1 MVNTGKP
8 SGGCKLCRARRI
20 KCDETKPFCLKCQK
34 SKRQCP
40 GYRDPFDGKIRDET
54 QSTIRKFK
62 RTRIVIEKEQVLEDQ
77 ALLERVK
84 HDDGEGEGEDE
95 DEDIKTNA
103 VQWKCGYFG
112 NRRGS
117 DSGNSSTDSGNSS
130 TSITSTTS
138 TNSWENTCIHE
149 DYFTSL
155 VTPVEQRATC
165 YLLSDYVL
173 VSEMPGGRRGYYKFA
188 YKILTKGNPSRCLL
202 SAFKAVSFVALAS
215 RPNSHHLMIE
225 AESHYSKA
233 LREVNKAI
241 QDPAQVKSDQ
251 TLGAVLL
258 LAFYE
263 TLASTRERLDEY
275 VNHIKGAA
283 QLVKMRG
290 PRQQETAEGAEMFA
304 MTRNQFLAIRSMTP
318 AVEREDYTWLL
329 RQHCGEPYVSRVA
342 TLTIACSEIRM
353 KTDQLLSGG
362 HRDPRKIQAVL
373 ELLRT
378 AQAYQKKL
386 SSLDQP
392 QNAVWS
398 VSTVTRDSPRPHG
411 GADDPPGEVY
421 TFHNLYTV
429 MIYTIIWCSHI
440 FLTTCIFRCMA
451 WLVAPDDW
459 RAGEDYEAAVE
470 STKQR
475 IADIVAAIP
484 YCCSW
489 NGCDS
494 EYSDFPVGL
503 STPTSPVKGVAGL
516 VIFRPAFTA
525 LVSDY
530 ATPEQKNYLC
540 GRMKFLADVVGIK
553 QANILL
559 KTRDESATPS
569 RDIERDRA
577 RA

>member
-62 RTRIVIEKEQVLEDQ
+62 RTRIVIEKEQVLKDQ
-77 ALLERVK
+77 ALLEQIK
-84 HDDGEGEGEDE
+84 DDEGEDV
-95 DEDIKTNA
+95 KANA
-103 VQWKCGYFG
+103 AEWKCGYFE

-117 DSGNSSTDSGNSS
+117 DSGSSS
-130 TSITSTTS
+130 TSITSSTS
-138 TNSWENTCIHE
+138 DNSWEMKHE
-149 DYFTSL
+149 DYFSSL
-155 VTPVEQRATC
+155 VTPIEQQATC

-173 VSEMPGGRRGYYKFA
+173 VSEMPGGRRGFYKFA
-188 YKILTKGNPSRCLL
+188 YKILTKGDPSRCLL

-241 QDPAQVKSDQ
+241 QDRAQVKSDQ

-290 PRQQETAEGAEMFA
+290 PKQQETDEGAEMFA
-304 MTRNQFLAIRSMTP
+304 MTRNQFLAIRSMSP
-318 AVEREDYTWLL
+318 ATEHEDYTWLL

-353 KTDQLLSGG
+353 KTDQLLPDG
-362 HRDPRKIQAVL
+362 HRDPRKIQGVL

-378 AQAYQKKL
+378 AQAMQKKL

-392 QNAVWS
+392 QSAVWS
-398 VSTVTRDSPRPHG
+398 VSTVIRDCLSLRD
-411 GADDPPGEVY
+411 GADGPPGDVY
-421 TFHNLYTV
+421 TFHNLYTA

-440 FLTTCIFRCMA
+440 ILTTCIFRCMA

-459 RAGEDYEAAVE
+459 RVGEEYEAAVKA
-470 STKQR
+470 TKQR
-475 IADIVAAIP
+475 IADIVAATP

-489 NGCDS
+489 NGCAA

-503 STPTSPVKGVAGL
+503 TTPTSPVKGVAGL
-516 VIFRPAFTA
+516 VIYRPAFTA
-525 LVSDY
+525 MVSDY
-530 ATPEQKNYLC
+530 ATPEQKKYLY
-540 GRMKFLADVVGIK
+540 GRMKFLADIVGIK

-577 RA
+577 RT

>member
-20 KCDETKPFCLKCQK
+20 KCDEAKPFCLKCQK

-77 ALLERVK
+77 ALMEANK
-84 HDDGEGEGEDE
+84 GDEDDEGENV
-95 DEDIKTNA
+95 KANA
-103 VQWKCGYFG
+103 AEWNCGFFEG
-112 NRRGS
+112 RRGS
-117 DSGNSSTDSGNSS
+117 ESGNSS
-130 TSITSTTS
+130 TSITSKSSTS
-138 TNSWENTCIHE
+138 SSFWDTIHE
-149 DYFTSL
+149 DYFASL
-155 VTPVEQRATC
+155 VTPVEQQATC

-188 YKILTKGNPSRCLL
+188 YKILTKGDPSRCLL
-202 SAFKAVSFVALAS
+202 SAFKAVSFAALAS
-215 RPNSHHLMIE
+215 RPNSHHLMTE

-233 LREVNKAI
+233 LRDVNKAI

-263 TLASTRERLDEY
+263 VSQPFLKRPWLEADNRSVTKTLASTRERLDEY

-283 QLVKMRG
+283 QLVRMRG
-290 PRQQETAEGAEMFA
+290 PGQQESDEGAEMFA
-304 MTRNQFLAIRSMTP
+304 MTRNSFLAIRSMSP
-318 AVEREDYTWLL
+318 ATEREDYSWLL

-353 KTDQLLSGG
+353 KTDRLLSGG
-362 HRDPRKIQAVL
+362 HRDPRKIQGVL

-378 AQAYQKKL
+378 AQAMQKKL
-386 SSLDQP
+386 LSLDQP

-398 VSTVTRDSPRPHG
+398 VSTVIRDSARPR
-411 GADDPPGEVY
+411 DENEDPPGEVY
-421 TFHNLYTV
+421 TFHNLYTA

-451 WLVAPDDW
+451 WLVDPDDW
-459 RAGEDYEAAVE
+459 RSGEDYEAAVKA
-470 STKQR
+470 TKQR
-475 IADIVAAIP
+475 IADIVASVP

-489 NGCDS
+489 NGHDVG
-494 EYSDFPVGL
+494 YSDFPVGV
-503 STPTSPVKGVAGL
+503 STPASPVKGVAGL
-516 VIFRPAFTA
+516 VIYRPAFTA
-525 LVSDY
+525 MVSDY
-530 ATPEQKNYLC
+530 ATPEQKRYLQ
-540 GRMKFLADVVGIK
+540 GRLRFLADIVGIK
-553 QANILL
+553 QANVLL
-559 KTRDESATPS
+559 KVRSPYSEP
-569 RDIERDRA
+569 
-577 RA
+577 